1 MATLAEL
8 IADVYTI
15 TNRSDLVAE
24 TTLAVK
30 SATLKAHRL
39 DFFSKDLYETAFEF
53 SEVSYTQTL
62 DYITQV
68 PNFRSLSYI
77 RFYFDPINITPTT
90 VDATNGFAEIIT
102 PQEILDS
109 YGYNRTNIAYVA
121 GRTIEIRAAE
131 SFDKILLGAYVLP
144 IVTPD
149 IEFSSW
155 VASLYP
161 YVIVYEAA
169 RQVLALIGKVEE
181 SNRYRQ
187 LVAEEYD
194 SFTRTSLADQAF

>member
-24 TTLAVK
+24 TALAVK

-39 DFFSKDLYETAFEF
+39 DFFSRDLYETAFEF
-53 SEVSYTQTL
+53 SESLNKQTL
-62 DYITQV
+62 DYITQIS
-68 PNFRSLSYI
+68 NFRALIYI
-77 RFYFDPINITPTT
+77 RFYYDTNEVVTT
-90 VDATNGFAEIIT
+90 VDATGPFAGIIT

-109 YGYNRTNIAYVA
+109 YGYNRTDIAYVA
-121 GRTIEIRAAE
+121 GRTLEIRGSQA
-131 SFDKILLGAYVLP
+131 FDKILLGAYVFP

-149 IEFSSW
+149 VDFSSW
-155 VASLYP
+155 IADLYP

-169 RQVLALIGKVEE
+169 RHIFITIGKAEE
-181 SNRYRQ
+181 AARYGN
-187 LVAEEYD
+187 LVAEEYNT
-194 SFTRTSLADQAF
+194 FIPAALADQAY